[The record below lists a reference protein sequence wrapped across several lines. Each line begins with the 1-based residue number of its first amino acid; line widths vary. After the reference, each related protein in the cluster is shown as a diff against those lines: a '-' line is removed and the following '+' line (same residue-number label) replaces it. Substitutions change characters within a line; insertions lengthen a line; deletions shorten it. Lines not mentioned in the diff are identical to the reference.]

1 MAWRIYW
8 RDAGDRKLVPKSRR
22 EKVASGAP
30 DLTVEMERVSHSGA
44 TEGIVLSPPSFLTR
58 AVEWKVMPFNGTQN
72 TRGG

>member
-8 RDAGDRKLVPKSRR
+8 REAGDRKLVPKSRQ

-30 DLTVEMERVSHSGA
+30 ELTVEMESVSHSRA
-44 TEGIVLSPPSFLTR
+44 TEGIVLIPPSFLTR
-58 AVEWKVMPFNGTQN
+58 AVEWKVMPFDGTQN